1 MSLEMERRVAKLEEE
16 MAELRQELSE
26 LRRIQSNEKINT
38 LDARQSMIEQSV
50 PIKPKP
56 TPKPTVESKT
66 TPVKTAQK
74 EVQPQPSM
82 EERVMWAL
90 PKVFMVIL
98 VMGGTLGSQTC

>member
-16 MAELRQELSE
+16 MADLRQELSE

-50 PIKPKP
+50 PIQPTPTP
-56 TPKPTVESKT
+56 TPKPTVEPKS

-74 EVQPQPSM
+74 RCNHSHRWRNVLCGHFQKYS
-82 EERVMWAL
+82 WL
-90 PKVFMVIL
+90 F
-98 VMGGTLGSQTC
+98 